1 MKMVESAIVFPIII
15 LSAMFTVYMT
25 LNYYSECSLRSKL
38 HEDVR
43 DKSAIAVGKTD
54 MELIQA
60 GKPDRFRAEAESIGA
75 KYSSGGGLFD
85 KYMQADASAHYDGG
99 MFTLK
104 KRIERIYSARAYEI
118 DESGTALSASSW

>member
-43 DKSAIAVGKTD
+43 DKSAQVTGKT
-54 MELIQA
+54 ELEVSEA
-60 GKPDRFRAEAESIGA
+60 GKPDIFRAKAESARAEYGR
-75 KYSSGGGLFD
+75 GVGLAAE
-85 KYMQADASAHYDGG
+85 YTTVNASAYYEGG
-99 MFTLK
+99 MLTSK
-104 KRIERIYSARAYEI
+104 KRIERVYSARAYEI
-118 DESGTALSASSW
+118 DESGGGLSLSAW